1 MAIDLR
7 QEFCALRDTYI
18 EKQFGRLNA
27 MQREAVFTTNGPL
40 LILAGAGSGKTT
52 VLVNRIAN
60 LIRFGAAHGSQ
71 WVPREVTEDDVKALR
86 MAIMTNTD
94 APSWLDGMLRKDAVR
109 SWNVMAITFT
119 NKAAGEL
126 KERLRNMLGG
136 EEGDEVFAS
145 TFHSACVRILRRWA
159 EEIGYPR
166 SFTIYDTDDAQ
177 RVMKSVYKELSIDDK
192 FFPVKSAINQMS
204 RWKDQLV
211 SPEEALRTPAR
222 DTKGALAAKVYAA
235 YEKKLKD
242 AGAFDFDDLIYQTVQ
257 LLAGHEEVRQFYQNK
272 YRYLL
277 VDEYQ
282 DTSVAQFRLVSL
294 LTGPEKNICV
304 VGDDDQSIY
313 RFRGATIENILNFER
328 IYPGTKTKSNLGAN
342 AILGVSLAVAK
353 AAAAYLDIPL
363 YRYIGGTNT
372 YVMPVPMMN
381 IINGG
386 SHSDAPIAFQE
397 FMIRPVG
404 ASCFKEGL
412 RMGAEVFHALKKV
425 LHDRGLSTAVGDEGG
440 FAPNLEG
447 TEDALNS
454 IIAAINAAGY
464 EPGKDVMIG
473 MDCASSEFYK
483 DGIYDYTKFEGEK
496 GVKRTSDE
504 QVDYLEKL
512 INEYPID
519 SIEDGMSENDWAGW
533 KKLTDRIG
541 NHCQLVGD
549 DLFVTNVEF
558 LSRGIKEGCGNSIL
572 IKVNQIGSLTET
584 LNAIEMAHRHGY
596 TTVTSHR
603 SGETEDATIADIA
616 VATNSGQIKTGS
628 LSRSDRMA
636 KYNQLLR
643 IEEELGDRA
652 VYGYKRI
659 N

>member
-1 MAIDLR
+1 MKIEKITGREILDSRGNPTVEVDILLESGVMGRASVPSGASTG
-7 QEFCALRDTYI
+7 ENEAMELRDGDKKRYGG
-18 EKQFGRLNA
+18 KGVLK
-27 MQREAVFTTNGPL
+27 AV
-40 LILAGAGSGKTT
+40 
-52 VLVNRIAN
+52 
-60 LIRFGAAHGSQ
+60 
-71 WVPREVTEDDVKALR
+71 
-86 MAIMTNTD
+86 
-94 APSWLDGMLRKDAVR
+94 
-109 SWNVMAITFT
+109 
-119 NKAAGEL
+119 
-126 KERLRNMLGG
+126 
-136 EEGDEVFAS
+136 
-145 TFHSACVRILRRWA
+145 
-159 EEIGYPR
+159 
-166 SFTIYDTDDAQ
+166 
-177 RVMKSVYKELSIDDK
+177 
-192 FFPVKSAINQMS
+192 
-204 RWKDQLV
+204 
-211 SPEEALRTPAR
+211 
-222 DTKGALAAKVYAA
+222 
-235 YEKKLKD
+235 
-242 AGAFDFDDLIYQTVQ
+242 
-257 LLAGHEEVRQFYQNK
+257 
-272 YRYLL
+272 
-277 VDEYQ
+277 
-282 DTSVAQFRLVSL
+282 
-294 LTGPEKNICV
+294 
-304 VGDDDQSIY
+304 
-313 RFRGATIENILNFER
+313 ENINTIIAPALKGMSALDQ
-328 IYPGTKTKSNLGAN
+328 IGIDHAMLALDGTKTKSKLGAN

-353 AAAAYLDIPL
+353 AAANYLDIPL

-404 ASCFKEGL
+404 AASFKEGL

-454 IIAAINAAGY
+454 IIAAIKAAGY